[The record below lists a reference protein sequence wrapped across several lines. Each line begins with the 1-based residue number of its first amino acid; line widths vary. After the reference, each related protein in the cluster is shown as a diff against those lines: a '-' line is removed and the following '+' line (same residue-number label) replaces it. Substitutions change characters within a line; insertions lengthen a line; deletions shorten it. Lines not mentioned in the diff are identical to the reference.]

1 MLNPDYRDILSAFS
15 AEKVEFLLVGAY
27 ALAAHGA
34 PRATGDLDLWVR
46 PSTENSRRTWR
57 ALVVFG
63 APLENLTQTDLL
75 TPGTVIQIGREPR
88 RIDLLTAI
96 DGVEFD
102 EAWDARNEIQV
113 DGMTI
118 SVIGRDEFLRNKRAS
133 GRLKDL
139 ADVERLENF
148 DGSES
153 R

>member
-1 MLNPDYRDILSAFS
+1 MLNQDYRDILSAFN
-15 AEKVEFLLVGAY
+15 AERVEFLLVGAY

-46 PSTENSRRTWR
+46 PSTENAQRAWR
-57 ALVVFG
+57 ALVRFG
-63 APLENLTQTDLL
+63 APLENLQPADLS

-88 RIDLLTAI
+88 RIDLLTTI

-102 EAWDARNEIQV
+102 QAWNVKMEIKI

-118 SVIGRDEFLRNKRAS
+118 PVIGRDEFLRNKRAT

-139 ADVERLENF
+139 ADAERLEAR
-148 DGSES
+148 ES
-153 R
+153 AEPP